1 MDTDSVMTA
10 NGVTSWL
17 DGDGLMPTV
26 VAASGSFTGLDNQSA
41 TFTSSMWN
49 FNSSAISA
57 FWAVDG
63 FTFDLISSNVVVRI
77 DGSIYVT
84 GTGRISGNGFDNTLM
99 SWFFSTQD
107 DPANHVFSFSG
118 GGEALPDGGATV
130 ALLGLSLAGIEGIRR
145 KVRKAKS

>member
-17 DGDGLMPTV
+17 DEGLLMPTV
-26 VAASGSFTGLDNQSA
+26 VAASGNFSGLDNQSV

-49 FNSSAISA
+49 FNSGVISA

-63 FTFDLISSNVVVRI
+63 FTFDLISSNVVYRI

-84 GTGRISGNGFDNTLM
+84 GTGMVSRNGFDPTLM
-99 SWFFSTQD
+99 SWFFSTQN
-107 DPANHVFSFSG
+107 DPSNHVFSWSG
-118 GGEALPDGGATV
+118 GGEAVPDGGATV

-145 KVRKAKS
+145 KLMRAKS